1 MFIFSYWCWC
11 VSITNE
17 AAEPKFHTRGVAMLW
32 TYKRFGETQ
41 IQTILGAGIS
51 RFSYPRWDGW
61 SFPFFSVAALM
72 SCRTRCTGWKSG
84 DLAHILEWNIHC
96 GIYKPMHREKK
107 GSSREEVTFAKFSNR
122 VATKTQDA
130 CVQCMSSFWPTILS
144 EYLGENQGDDGG
156 LLQPS
161 TPVLQSMVSDSR
173 GRKRRAIMENLMALH
188 SWADWEATS
197 LVPSTYSPHK

>member
-96 GIYKPMHREKK
+96 GIYKPMHREKR
-107 GSSREEVTFAKFSNR
+107 GHLERR
-122 VATKTQDA
+122 
-130 CVQCMSSFWPTILS
+130 WHLLS
-144 EYLGENQGDDGG
+144 LVIG
-156 LLQPS
+156 LQQKPK
-161 TPVLQSMVSDSR
+161 TPVCSACQVSDLPFFRNILVRTREMMGVCCSR
-173 GRKRRAIMENLMALH
+173 QLPCCRAWFAIAGAGKEEL
-188 SWADWEATS
+188 SWRTS
-197 LVPSTYSPHK
+197 